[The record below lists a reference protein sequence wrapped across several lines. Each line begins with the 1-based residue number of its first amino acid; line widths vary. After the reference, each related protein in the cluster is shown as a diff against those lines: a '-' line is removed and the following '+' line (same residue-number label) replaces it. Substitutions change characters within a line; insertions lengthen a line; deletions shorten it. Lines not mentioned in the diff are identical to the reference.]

1 MEFLTMPFF
10 TNSHG
15 RRFQTGIGGTY
26 PVNDGDPQN
35 DVEIDDDGKHYDYD
49 NDIDKWERD

>member
-1 MEFLTMPFF
+1 MPFF

-35 DVEIDDDGKHYDYD
+35 DVEIDDDDGKHYDYD
-49 NDIDKWERD
+49 NDVDKWERD